1 METDFSCP
9 HGDARRCFT
18 CFLRAHAAAGVKW
31 LDIVV
36 QHVEDLTEHG
46 FVLRD
51 GQWVESAFQELYYG
65 MTSEE
70 SNRTGYDARVAAA
83 IKTLKP
89 FFEKHEAK
97 AAT

>member
-1 METDFSCP
+1 MSETDVGRIFFNPTDPRVRPSDLDRQLLHP
-9 HGDARRCFT
+9 GQLIPITPPQPKARMT
-18 CFLRAHAAAGVKW
+18 AIDPEALHA
-31 LDIVV
+31 
-36 QHVEDLTEHG
+36 
-46 FVLRD
+46 F
-51 GQWVESAFQELYYG
+51 FELYYG

-70 SNRTGYDARVAAA
+70 SDRTGYDARVAKA

>member
-1 METDFSCP
+1 MGINETYFADGP
-9 HGDARRCFT
+9 ARMPLGR
-18 CFLRAHAAAGVKW
+18 
-31 LDIVV
+31 
-36 QHVEDLTEHG
+36 
-46 FVLRD
+46 VLRPGEMIPTIVREPEPQKTRMTAID
-51 GQWVESAFQELYYG
+51 PEALHAFFELYYG

-70 SNRTGYDARVAAA
+70 SDRTGYDPRVAAA